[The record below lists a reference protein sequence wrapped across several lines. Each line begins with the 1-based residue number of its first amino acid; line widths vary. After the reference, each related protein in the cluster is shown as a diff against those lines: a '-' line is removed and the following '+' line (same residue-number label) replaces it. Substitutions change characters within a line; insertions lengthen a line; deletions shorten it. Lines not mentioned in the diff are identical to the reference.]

1 MTGQSFE
8 TQLESALKEHALDS
22 AGNIYTIG
30 LNDVMAYMDELQKE
44 SPELFAKAQTCDP
57 VQLAIEIADCI
68 GNEGIVEHIENAIRE
83 AIRLQIQYAHEAENE
98 APA

>member
-8 TQLESALKEHALDS
+8 TKLESALKEHALDS
-22 AGNIYTIG
+22 AGNVYTIG
-30 LNDVMAYMDELQKE
+30 VNDVMAYMHELQTQH
-44 SPELFAKAQTCDP
+44 PELFAKAQLCDS

-83 AIRLQIQYAHEAENE
+83 AIRLQIQSAREAENE
-98 APA
+98 ASA

>member
-8 TQLESALKEHALDS
+8 TQLESALKENALDS

-30 LNDVMAYMDELQKE
+30 LNDVMAYMDELQKQ
-44 SPELFAKAQTCDP
+44 SPELFATAQTCDP

-83 AIRLQIQYAHEAENE
+83 AIMLQIQCAREAEKE
-98 APA
+98 AHA

>member
-1 MTGQSFE
+1 MTEETFE
-8 TQLESALKEHALDS
+8 TRLESSLKEHALDS

-30 LNDVMAYMDELQKE
+30 VNDVMAYMHELQTQH
-44 SPELFAKAQTCDP
+44 PELFAKAQLCDS

-83 AIRLQIQYAHEAENE
+83 AIRLQIQYARKAEKEAH
-98 APA
+98 A

>member
-8 TQLESALKEHALDS
+8 IQLETALKQHTLDS

-30 LNDVMAYMDELQKE
+30 VKDVMAYMDELQKE
-44 SPELFAKAQTCDP
+44 GNELFSKAQLCDP

-83 AIRLQIQYAHEAENE
+83 AIRLQIQYARESENE
-98 APA
+98 ARP